1 MSAGRRVF
9 IVAGIRLFREG
20 LASALERDYGFTV
33 AGTAASAD
41 EAAAAMQDGAP
52 DVVLLDT
59 LMADAAGAIRAI
71 RAARAEAKVVALG
84 VPDEDER
91 VITWAEAGVAS
102 YLPREASLDELAAAL
117 DSLARGEATC
127 SPRIAAE
134 LLRRVAALAANRP
147 PTGADAALTTRE
159 REIVALIDQG
169 LSNKEIAR
177 RLVIEIA
184 TVKNHVHNI
193 LEKLRV
199 GSRGEAAALVRV
211 QRGI

>member
-1 MSAGRRVF
+1 MARVF

-20 LASALERDYGFTV
+20 LAAALERDHGFTV
-33 AGTAASAD
+33 AGTASTAQ
-41 EAAAAMQDGAP
+41 EAAAALHDGAA

-59 LMADAAGAIRAI
+59 LTPDTASAIRQIRDADAG
-71 RAARAEAKVVALG
+71 AKVVALG

-91 VITWAEAGVAS
+91 VIVWAEAGVAS
-102 YLPREASLDELAAAL
+102 YLPREASLGELADAL
-117 DSLARGEATC
+117 DSLARGEAVC

-134 LLRRVAALAANRP
+134 LLRRVAALAAVRP
-147 PTGADAALTTRE
+147 TSDGAGALTARE
-159 REIVALIDQG
+159 REIVALIDEG

-177 RLVIEIA
+177 RLIIEVA

-199 GSRGEAAALVRV
+199 GTRGEAAAAVR
-211 QRGI
+211 RWA